1 MRVATG
7 GILVAIMVALTL
19 VSDITNHAIPAWTA
33 GIVGWCMVCLLF
45 VDVKKS
51 QRYQT
56 VFIALAGVGLL
67 IFGQVR
73 DGHALWSHAI
83 GSNTGLVTMLASV
96 GFLRLIAIPAGHPSA
111 DKPSANNKPGAVD
124 KSDQQLPVGFGAYIK
139 TLAGVCLFGAV
150 INISAPIIFS
160 DLLYKRGALPRLASQ
175 SITRIFTATSTW
187 SPFFGGMAAVLTNV
201 PDMRI
206 SFAMLACLPFVG
218 LSFLVVVL
226 EVRLRF
232 WNQIKDFKGYPVN
245 FYNLWI
251 PAALTMVIL
260 ILHKLFPAWSVLS
273 HISVS
278 ALLLT
283 AAVLLAREGKNFVQT
298 LARFVVEGLPTM
310 INELQLFLAAGILAA
325 GLVTVISGGH
335 LPELFGPEL
344 FGPEHFGSELSG
356 FTASSAAMLLG
367 VMILLAVAGVHP
379 VVTVSSATP
388 LLVTLNPAPDLLA
401 VCYLLA
407 WGLGTCASPLSGTH
421 LVFQGRYEIPSWKG
435 AFWNWP
441 YVLVMYGVAVV
452 LLHVVEHFV

>member
-19 VSDITNHAIPAWTA
+19 VSDITNHAIPVWAA

-45 VDVKKS
+45 IDVKKS

-96 GFLRLIAIPAGHPSA
+96 GFLRLIATPAGN
-111 DKPSANNKPGAVD
+111 PSANRSEANKPGATD

-139 TLAGVCLFGAV
+139 TLAGVSLFGAV

-160 DLLYKRGALPRLASQ
+160 DLLYKHRALPRLASQ

-206 SFAMLACLPFVG
+206 SFAMLACLPFAG
-218 LSFLVVVL
+218 ISFLVVML

-251 PAALTMVIL
+251 PAALATVIL
-260 ILHKLFPAWSVLS
+260 ILNKLFPDWSVLS
-273 HISVS
+273 HISIS

-283 AAVLLAREGKNFVQT
+283 ASVLLAREGLNSVQT
-298 LARFVVEGLPTM
+298 LSRFVVEGLPTM
-310 INELQLFLAAGILAA
+310 INELQLFLSAGILAA
-325 GLVTVISGGH
+325 GLVTVISDGL
-335 LPELFGPEL
+335 LPDLFGPEL
-344 FGPEHFGSELSG
+344 SG
-356 FTASSAAMLLG
+356 FSASSAAMLLG

-388 LLVTLNPAPDLLA
+388 LIVTLSPAPDLLA